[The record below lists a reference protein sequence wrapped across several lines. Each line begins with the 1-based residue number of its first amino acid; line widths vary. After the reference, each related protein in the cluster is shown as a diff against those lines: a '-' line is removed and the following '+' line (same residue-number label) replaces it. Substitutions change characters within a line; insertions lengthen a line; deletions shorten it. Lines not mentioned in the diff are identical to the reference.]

1 MERDF
6 HLNAEEALA
15 FGIADRIQKPRPK
28 QPEDEAPAVFSSPPE
43 VSVPP
48 NEEVVEELGKEKKPE
63 AVV

>member
-28 QPEDEAPAVFSSPPE
+28 QPEDETPSASSSSQE

-48 NEEVVEELGKEKKPE
+48 NEEVVEELGNGKAAETG
-63 AVV
+63 V